1 MKVLLFIG
9 GDAPTRDAE
18 LTVRRTDGPASVRY
32 EAYYAP
38 GFDACADPDCK
49 CRSIIRGFG
58 ATPEAAIADYWETW
72 LERHPE
78 AVQEESAT

>member
-1 MKVLLFIG
+1 MKALLFIG

-18 LTVRRTDGPASVRY
+18 LTVRATDSPFAY
-32 EAYYAP
+32 DAFEAFYAP
-38 GFDACADPDCK
+38 GFDACTDPDCK

-78 AVQEESAT
+78 ESAT

>member
-18 LTVRRTDGPASVRY
+18 LTVRRTDSYFACQRY
-32 EAYYAP
+32 TAFWAP
-38 GFDACADPDCK
+38 GYDGADDAQP
-49 CRSIIRGFG
+49 IVRGFG
-58 ATPEAAIADYWETW
+58 ATPEAAIADYWEIW

-78 AVQEESAT
+78 ESCT